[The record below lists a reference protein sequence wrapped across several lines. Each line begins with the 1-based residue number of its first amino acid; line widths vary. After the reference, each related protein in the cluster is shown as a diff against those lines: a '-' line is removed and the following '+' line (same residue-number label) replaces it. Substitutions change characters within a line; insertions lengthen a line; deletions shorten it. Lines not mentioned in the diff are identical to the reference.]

1 MRSAWAGIEA
11 FTVTASE
18 SSPPITNILLAT
30 RKFTS
35 VPQVTCSST
44 SGSAMAI
51 ERTSWNVG
59 MSGAGADRL
68 RRLGRLGL
76 GGTGN
81 ATRLDLLG
89 LGGLALDRDPW
100 EPAEPSRQPP
110 VPVAEQRHRRRQ
122 QHAPDQRG
130 VDEDGHGEP
139 EAELLDEHEAEAHED
154 GEDHD

>member
-35 VPQVTCSST
+35 VPHVTCSST
-44 SGSAMAI
+44 SGRAMAI
-51 ERTSWNVG
+51 ERTSSNVG
-59 MSGAGADRL
+59 MSGVGAD
-68 RRLGRLGL
+68 RLGRLGL
-76 GGTGN
+76 GGTGR

-89 LGGLALDRDPW
+89 LVGLALDGHAW
-100 EPAEPSRQPP
+100 EPVEPSRQPP

-122 QHAPDQRG
+122 QHASDQGG
-130 VDEDGHGEP
+130 VDEDGDGEP
-139 EAELLDEHEAEAHED
+139 EPELLDEHEAEAHED
-154 GEDHD
+154 GE